1 MMEKRVMGM
10 LIQERSPII
19 INFKKWLSIFK
30 RSLLLLFA
38 TNCFAQLNP
47 LAVSVS
53 MHGDLKVALPLA
65 RIFRVPS
72 CYGQA

>member
-1 MMEKRVMGM
+1 MGIH
-10 LIQERSPII
+10 IQELSPII
-19 INFKKWLSIFK
+19 NLKKKLSILKLSF
-30 RSLLLLFA
+30 LLLFA
-38 TNCFAQLNP
+38 TNGFAQLNP

-53 MHGDLKVALPLA
+53 IHGDLKVALPLT